1 MKLVKLRFVV
11 GAGIVTLALQ
21 MPAAWASRP
30 IGSAVSG
37 EVTATPTSGRIQVAH
52 HVYRIKVNS
61 PADKNFR
68 SFNQGQ
74 LVDLILDGPP
84 DSQSSSVLV
93 IAAHTQ

>member
-52 HVYRIKVNS
+52 HVYRIKVNLPS
-61 PADKNFR
+61 GQEFSEFQSR
-68 SFNQGQ
+68 SIGGFNIGR
-74 LVDLILDGPP
+74 
-84 DSQSSSVLV
+84 
-93 IAAHTQ
+93 TTR